1 MSNFDTVAR
10 MTIANIEEDNRR
22 LKSQIDS
29 GAFQPGYV
37 ANCKNYIASNYRR
50 ITELKSKMGKP
61 AQ

>member
-10 MTIANIEEDNRR
+10 MTIADLEEDNRR

-37 ANCKNYIASNYRR
+37 ANCKNYR
-50 ITELKSKMGKP
+50 T
-61 AQ
+61 